1 MKRKFHLA
9 TEEEILN
16 GETTDIYFD
25 RTLQVLD
32 SDPEIRETQVVAD
45 VTVSS
50 LKHKWGVLAGMND
63 AINLLEGKN
72 IDVWGLKEGSVF
84 TPRDNSGIR
93 IPILTVVGRYIDFA
107 QFETPLLGFLG
118 AATGITTNAARTK
131 LAAKE
136 KLVLSFGARRAH
148 PALSPLVSYCAYI
161 GGCDGVSSILGAKLL
176 GLTPSGTMP
185 HALVILFE
193 NHEKAWKAFDRVVD
207 PSVPRIALCDTYLD
221 EKAES
226 LLAVELLGDKL
237 WGVRLDTPS
246 SRRGNFLEIIQ
257 EIRWELDV
265 RNYTNVKIFVSGGL
279 GEKELAHL
287 RDHVDGFGVGSAISS
302 ATPVDFALD
311 IVAIRKGDKWVPAAK
326 RGKFSGHKSA
336 WQCER
341 CFSIE
346 VTPFEIVEPPICP
359 KCSIK
364 LSSITSQILEK
375 GKRLESFPDPNTTRD
390 RVLEQLHRLEC
401 ILEYN

>member
-1 MKRKFHLA
+1 MKRIFRLA

-32 SDPEIRETQVVAD
+32 SDPDIRETEVVAE

-50 LKHKWGVLAGMND
+50 LKHKWGILAGMND
-63 AINLLEGKN
+63 VINLLEGKN
-72 IDVWGLKEGSVF
+72 IDLWGLNEGSVF
-84 TPRDNSGIR
+84 VPRDNSGVR
-93 IPILTVVGRYIDFA
+93 IPILTIVGRYIDFA

-118 AATGITTNAARTK
+118 TATGMATNAARMK

-176 GLTPSGTMP
+176 GLKPSGTMP

-207 PSVPRIALCDTYLD
+207 PSIPRITLCDTYLD

-226 LLAVELLGDKL
+226 VLAVELLGEKL

-246 SRRGNFLEIIQ
+246 SRRGSFLEIIQ

-265 RNYTNVKIFVSGGL
+265 RNYSNVKIFVSGGL
-279 GEKELAHL
+279 GEKEVAHL
-287 RDHVDGFGVGSAISS
+287 RDYVDGFGVGSAISS

-326 RGKFSGHKSA
+326 RGKFSGHKLI

-341 CFSIE
+341 CFRIKITS
-346 VTPFEIVEPPICP
+346 FEIVESPICP
-359 KCSIK
+359 NCDIK

-375 GKRLESFPDPNTTRD
+375 GKLLESFPDPDTTRD
-390 RVLEQLHRLEC
+390 RVFEQLNGLEKSN
-401 ILEYN
+401 EGN